1 MVEMPVFMELLEE
14 CYQNKFNAGYKAPWV
29 SDSSVLPAWD
39 KVISCFREQ
48 CYFRLGFK
56 SDGIESYF
64 SSEEPDFTDSELF
77 TKKSVK
83 SLDVVVVDRLYD
95 GLAGHLKFN
104 LSDSESD
111 VFKSQLTEF
120 IRIGK
125 ELKLFK
131 LGYELVNY
139 LKFSH
144 TCQSLLHVYR
154 V

>member
-1 MVEMPVFMELLEE
+1 MVDVPVFMELLEGG
-14 CYQNKFNAGYKAPWV
+14 YQSKHKGYVAPWV
-29 SDSSVLPAWD
+29 SDSSVLSLWD
-39 KVISCFREQ
+39 KVISCFREW
-48 CYFRLGFK
+48 CYLRFGFK

-83 SLDVVVVDRLYD
+83 SLSDVVINRLYD
-95 GLAGHLKFN
+95 GLAGHLKLD
-104 LSDSESD
+104 LSDSESV

-125 ELKLFK
+125 ELKLFR
-131 LGYELVNY
+131 LGYDSVNY
-139 LKFSH
+139 LNFSR
-144 TCQSLLHVYR
+144 TCRSLLHAYR